1 MANNGTKLVAQE
13 CTEFYWVW
21 LLVSISFLAI
31 IQFFLPSG
39 NQLNT
44 VMSWTELECT
54 ESYWVLL
61 LGFHKRTEWSRGFSL
76 CWSSLVVQW
85 CVPMIHCCRDGINGL
100 IHWCSS
106 SSFDLFFFFTFFF
119 AVRLVFSCIFFW
131 WGLVAVCVDC
141 FVLEIVAIE
150 ERAALPEKKSDDGGG
165 GRIARGNV
173 WEIIRIQRRP
183 RQKLV
188 FFLNRATN

>member
-1 MANNGTKLVAQE
+1 MGSFIGVRVPRLI
-13 CTEFYWVW
+13 FFFS
-21 LLVSISFLAI
+21 LL
-31 IQFFLPSG
+31 FFLLCGS
-39 NQLNT
+39 
-44 VMSWTELECT
+44 
-54 ESYWVLL
+54 
-61 LGFHKRTEWSRGFSL
+61 FSL
-76 CWSSLVVQW
+76 
-85 CVPMIHCCRDGINGL
+85 
-100 IHWCSS
+100 
-106 SSFDLFFFFTFFF
+106 
-119 AVRLVFSCIFFW
+119 VFFFW

-188 FFLNRATN
+188 FFYKSNNQLVFVRNVGNTSGGIGILFVCLLRKQKPFGCCSSRC